1 MVKLYIVDVVKNR
14 FLKRQRITYIKAN
27 RQTGRQTDKRRQRTP
42 KTSTLSKSTENTR
55 SGRTQQSSLES
66 GGRIDGRKMDNGR
79 AEGARQAYR
88 EADRQ
93 SHANRNTETK

>member
-42 KTSTLSKSTENTR
+42 KTITQYRKYTEWADTAKQPGKR
-55 SGRTQQSSLES
+55 
-66 GGRIDGRKMDNGR
+66 RKD
-79 AEGARQAYR
+79 
-88 EADRQ
+88 
-93 SHANRNTETK
+93 